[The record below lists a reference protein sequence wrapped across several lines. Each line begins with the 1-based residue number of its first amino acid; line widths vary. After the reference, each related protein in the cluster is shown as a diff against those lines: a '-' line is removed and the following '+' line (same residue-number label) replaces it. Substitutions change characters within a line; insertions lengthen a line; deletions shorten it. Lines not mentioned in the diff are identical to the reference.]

1 MQIAGLMHDI
11 GKIGVPEMILNKS
24 ESLTTTEWEKMK
36 RHPEIGY
43 RILLSTQEY
52 SEVAEFILAHHERW
66 DGRGYPR
73 GLKGEAIPLEA
84 RIICIADSY
93 DAMTTKRPYKDG
105 MARAEAIKEIVS
117 CSGTQF
123 DPGLVEIL
131 VAVLENP
138 DFSV

>member
-1 MQIAGLMHDI
+1 
-11 GKIGVPEMILNKS
+11 
-24 ESLTTTEWEKMK
+24 MK

-66 DGRGYPR
+66 DGKGYPR
-73 GLKGEAIPLEA
+73 GLKGEAIPLES

-105 MARAEAIKEIVS
+105 MGRSEALEELVA

-123 DPGLVEIL
+123 DPNLVRIM
-131 VAVLENP
+131 VAVLGNP